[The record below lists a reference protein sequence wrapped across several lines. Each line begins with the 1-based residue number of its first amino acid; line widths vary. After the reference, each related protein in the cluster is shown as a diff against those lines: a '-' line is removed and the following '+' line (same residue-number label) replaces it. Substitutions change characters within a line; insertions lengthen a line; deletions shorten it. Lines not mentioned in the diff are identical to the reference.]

1 MYFWLMTMH
10 LRVDVHVFMILHVL
24 FPCIHGLLLDVAMHG
39 HVSDYTL
46 HALYQVY
53 QYMHQKCKYSINH
66 DRRTL
71 KVDGDILTTQHV
83 QFHVTSRSRTQC
95 HVTFRSVTIV
105 DTVCHN
111 IAAPSHTCVMLVMCT
126 TDCLR
131 HKCSPWKQKSD
142 LGTSLRR
149 GEDATQ

>member
-53 QYMHQKCKYSINH
+53 
-66 DRRTL
+66 
-71 KVDGDILTTQHV
+71 
-83 QFHVTSRSRTQC
+83 
-95 HVTFRSVTIV
+95 
-105 DTVCHN
+105 
-111 IAAPSHTCVMLVMCT
+111 
-126 TDCLR
+126 
-131 HKCSPWKQKSD
+131 
-142 LGTSLRR
+142 
-149 GEDATQ
+149 